1 MGIAHSLG
9 RRSAR
14 PWTVLLVEESP
25 KISAGIREI
34 LSAPRIGLTVIC
46 AASQREARAV
56 LAREYVDAIL
66 VDFRLWSDSHA
77 WRVDRGPS
85 DACPVIALLGEV
97 DVVSLHEAISTRSAG
112 FYYKDQVDDSFG
124 RHLLAL
130 LARQPARSSPLGV
143 IG

>member
-1 MGIAHSLG
+1 
-9 RRSAR
+9 
-14 PWTVLLVEESP
+14 
-25 KISAGIREI
+25 
-34 LSAPRIGLTVIC
+34 
-46 AASQREARAV
+46 
-56 LAREYVDAIL
+56 VDAIL
-66 VDFRLWSDSHA
+66 VDFRLWSDRHA

-97 DVVSLHEAISTRSAG
+97 DVVNLHEAISTRSAG

-143 IG
+143 IR